1 MKYKINRDQEPLTDG
16 ELSSARNFNNIYKG
30 YNAMKIPFYRR
41 GRFLTRGS
49 AIIVA
54 VAVTMIVLFD
64 DKAETPEKKFISPPF
79 AQITIPL
86 DSFTVDA
93 DSTTDIDYKSG
104 SKLHIPAGAFRDAQ
118 GNLVKGKV
126 ILSYREFH
134 DQKDIFLS
142 GIPMTYDSA
151 GVQYVFESAGMMQI
165 GATQNGKTL
174 VANSDNPI
182 KVDMVSNSKEDRYN
196 TYYLDTASKKWINL
210 NQANLDPEQFNKFA
224 KSDKTH
230 SKFHIDI
237 DLNEF
242 PEIAMY
248 KGVKFQVKDEAHYDK
263 SSTKIQW
270 EDVKL
275 KKLNGMDYE
284 VTFTKGNKTF
294 KVVATPVIDDKD
306 LAGAQKVYDKKFADY
321 QAKLKARIEAEKR
334 KKKELDAYQA
344 KLAAQEAGENGD
356 LRKTAAFQEIEIL
369 ELEQQ
374 EAINRTGTVYADVK
388 NNAGIKQTDLVFRTF
403 VVANFGVYNADY
415 SYSWPSGGEVIASF
429 KSEKGDKLDLSCVY
443 MVNRG
448 INIVYPFYGANG
460 ECTNFKF
467 DKSKSNVLW
476 AVTKDNRLVVVD
488 INTFKACQVNGNKME
503 FKFKMA
509 DKEFKNSDE
518 VKKYL
523 DI

>member
-210 NQANLDPEQFNKFA
+210 NLG
-224 KSDKTH
+224 
-230 SKFHIDI
+230 
-237 DLNEF
+237 
-242 PEIAMY
+242 
-248 KGVKFQVKDEAHYDK
+248 KG
-263 SSTKIQW
+263 S
-270 EDVKL
+270 
-275 KKLNGMDYE
+275 
-284 VTFTKGNKTF
+284 
-294 KVVATPVIDDKD
+294 
-306 LAGAQKVYDKKFADY
+306 
-321 QAKLKARIEAEKR
+321 AE
-334 KKKELDAYQA
+334 
-344 KLAAQEAGENGD
+344 
-356 LRKTAAFQEIEIL
+356 
-369 ELEQQ
+369 
-374 EAINRTGTVYADVK
+374 
-388 NNAGIKQTDLVFRTF
+388 
-403 VVANFGVYNADY
+403 
-415 SYSWPSGGEVIASF
+415 
-429 KSEKGDKLDLSCVY
+429 
-443 MVNRG
+443 
-448 INIVYPFYGANG
+448 
-460 ECTNFKF
+460 
-467 DKSKSNVLW
+467 
-476 AVTKDNRLVVVD
+476 
-488 INTFKACQVNGNKME
+488 
-503 FKFKMA
+503 
-509 DKEFKNSDE
+509 
-518 VKKYL
+518 
-523 DI
+523 